1 MPSVLSA
8 SSTPPYFERSQRPS
22 LSAAWAC
29 GMLRAQAMIMAIVC
43 SAADSTLLA
52 GALTTMMPR
61 LVAAFDVDVVDAHAG
76 AADDLAGSSAASITS
91 AVTLVADRTMRPWY
105 GAMRAT
111 SSSAVQSMPRST
123 SKPCSSR

>member
-22 LSAAWAC
+22 LRALWAW

-61 LVAAFDVDVVDAHAG
+61 LVAASTSTLSTPTPARPTTLRFA
-76 AADDLAGSSAASITS
+76 AASMTS
-91 AVTLVADRTMRPWY
+91 AVTLVAERMI
-105 GAMRAT
+105 
-111 SSSAVQSMPRST
+111 SAS
-123 SKPCSSR
+123 